1 MASSVALSSRPLR
14 IVLPGGSGQVG
25 SLLARHFQQQGHHVT
40 VLTRGPYTAPWQ
52 TVHWDGVSAGD
63 WIATLDGA
71 DVCINLTGRG
81 VNCRATAANRKAIYE
96 SRIHS
101 TRLLG
106 RVIASLAEPPRVW
119 MNASAATINPRVLD
133 AEGVDLPVGEMEG
146 DETSGCLPSGAKAPE
161 DFALDMYG
169 LKPVPFN
176 ALPVAINPQPVPFNS
191 QAVPFNALPVAI
203 NPQPVP
209 FNSQAIPFNALPV
222 AINPQPVPFNAKH
235 EAINS
240 QAIPF
245 NAKHEAFS
253 DISSPRWA
261 ERRGFAARVAR
272 DWEAEFFAAQTPRT
286 RKVALRSAVVLIP
299 APATAFG
306 VLSNLVRLGMGGA
319 EGNGRQFVSWIH
331 EADYARAVEF
341 LVARED
347 LEGPF
352 NLAAPVPLVNREFM
366 AALRWAWNVMNGLP
380 APTPAVR
387 LGAWL
392 MGTNAE
398 LVLASCR
405 AIPRRLLDAGFE
417 FEFSEWPEAAE
428 DLVRQ
433 WRNRE

>member
-1 MASSVALSSRPLR
+1 MR

-40 VLTRGPYTAPWQ
+40 VLTRGPYTATWQ

-191 QAVPFNALPVAI
+191 QA
-203 NPQPVP
+203 
-209 FNSQAIPFNALPV
+209 IPFNALPV

-286 RKVALRSAVVLIP
+286 RKVALRSAVVLSP